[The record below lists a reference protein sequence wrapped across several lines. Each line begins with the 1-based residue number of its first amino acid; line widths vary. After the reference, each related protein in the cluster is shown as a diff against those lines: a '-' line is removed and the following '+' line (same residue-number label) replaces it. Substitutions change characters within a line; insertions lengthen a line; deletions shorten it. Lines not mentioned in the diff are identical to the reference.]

1 MHVLHTTK
9 VGTSWKLVKILHWKE
24 SGWNLSLFEY
34 MFYLQPDKFKKPS
47 SKSLLQLPSVGF
59 TWEEGPLWQHCA
71 AEIIIPSSSCLK
83 ALFAR
88 LADTVGVFFFLKSAY
103 FSDFTRT
110 VQRKWTFLTTV
121 ECAWWWRRVSERRER
136 KAWKRASEKDW
147 WECDE
152 RAEIWLGGICERVN
166 ESLLTLPSL
175 TYTQPW
181 TDGQLVYLY
190 LKDHIFPPRLPVLLF
205 SYHILTMCLNS

>member
-59 TWEEGPLWQHCA
+59 AWEEGPLWQHCA

-88 LADTVGVFFFLKSAY
+88 LADTVGVFFFFKVSIFFWFHKNCTEKVNIFNNCWVRLVVAKSE
-103 FSDFTRT
+103 RT
-110 VQRKWTFLTTV
+110 ERKEGMEASERKRLMRVRWKSWNMTGWHLWAREWELVDTSQPHLYTTLNRWTISLP
-121 ECAWWWRRVSERRER
+121 VSEG
-136 KAWKRASEKDW
+136 SHF
-147 WECDE
+147 
-152 RAEIWLGGICERVN
+152 
-166 ESLLTLPSL
+166 PS
-175 TYTQPW
+175 
-181 TDGQLVYLY
+181 
-190 LKDHIFPPRLPVLLF
+190 
-205 SYHILTMCLNS
+205 